1 MRLIFHERK
10 IQATLPLATPL
21 RRFFPHVPVPEFSP
35 PPTSIFAVPAI
46 RVFPSSL
53 LCPVPGLCS
62 SGRAPRRTQFQNR
75 LPGIRRP
82 PEEDGEGRVVFS
94 RPPSA
99 VRRGEPLTLVIPG
112 RLPLPPTLPS
122 PPGLLSLVS
131 HCLPPPPPASEL
143 RLSACSARAVAL
155 RARFFSRRKFLAD
168 GEIDT
173 GEETRWL
180 DWSSTG
186 MLLARSSKCPA

>member
-112 RLPLPPTLPS
+112 RLPLPPHPPEPAGVALACLPLPPPS
-122 PPGLLSLVS
+122 PPSVRA
-131 HCLPPPPPASEL
+131 PAL
-143 RLSACSARAVAL
+143 RLL
-155 RARFFSRRKFLAD
+155 RARGRAPCAFLFTK
-168 GEIDT
+168 EISS
-173 GEETRWL
+173 GRWNRYGGGNEMIGL
-180 DWSSTG
+180 E
-186 MLLARSSKCPA
+186 

>member
-1 MRLIFHERK
+1 LETARSGIYRFRSNQTRTTPSRLRMRLIFHERK

-112 RLPLPPTLPS
+112 RLPLPPHPPEPAGVALACLPLPPPS
-122 PPGLLSLVS
+122 PPSVRA
-131 HCLPPPPPASEL
+131 PAL
-143 RLSACSARAVAL
+143 RLL
-155 RARFFSRRKFLAD
+155 RARGRAPCAFLFTK
-168 GEIDT
+168 EI
-173 GEETRWL
+173 
-180 DWSSTG
+180 SSG
-186 MLLARSSKCPA
+186 R